1 MIERWSALAVA
12 GLLLACP
19 IDNGPGVETPPS
31 NPSADVDPTPQAPKP
46 TAPAEPRDP
55 PRLLTDP
62 GSGVRIVW
70 SGAAASTAVAG
81 PDLIVLEPDGR
92 HINAIDWRDGEARWR
107 IALPTSGSAR
117 LYGLG
122 DRVLLHDRD
131 RATVI
136 EADRGR
142 VLGRHTAPVDD
153 RWPHNHGVVRRKD
166 ACAWV
171 GPCGIRAFDCET
183 GAPHGR
189 YLASIERRETG
200 ASEDAGQ
207 AETSCS
213 PTPQLLGR
221 HGEVTVLIAA
231 LPRTDETGR
240 PAGSA
245 PSLVGLADDS
255 DEPRWSVPLSSA
267 RIVAGVTDDGG
278 CFSLDEDAPALRV
291 FECET
296 GEPRWDRALG
306 PGRLELHS
314 IEGTI
319 VVARY
324 QGRRWRLHA
333 YATANGQSAWST
345 RLAKRQYPVLPGS
358 PIPEAHTTGRRRVYG
373 LIDPQ
378 RGRVAGSLVA
388 GRDEELWRDPN
399 GGFVLAG
406 RELRELGEDGRI
418 VRQQPFTGTGVQSV
432 LAEHLIAVEGEA
444 IEIYDREQLRE
455 RARVEGRMSIEA
467 SATLPD
473 DRRLLRR
480 HGEDG
485 VALVLG
491 FEAPGRR

>member
-1 MIERWSALAVA
+1 MIERWSVLLAA
-12 GLLLACP
+12 GLCLACP
-19 IDNGPGVETPPS
+19 IDSGPGVEAPPS
-31 NPSADVDPTPQAPKP
+31 PPSADVSPAPRAEEPTP
-46 TAPAEPRDP
+46 PAAPRDP

-92 HINAIDWRDGEARWR
+92 HINAVDWRDGEARWR
-107 IALPTSGSAR
+107 IQVPTSGSAR

-142 VLGRHTAPVDD
+142 VLGRHPAPLDD

-171 GPCGIRAFDCET
+171 SPCGIRAFDCET

-189 YLASIERRETG
+189 YFASIERADSDEG
-200 ASEDAGQ
+200 GEAGQ

-221 HGEVTVLIAA
+221 HEDVTVFIAA

-255 DEPRWSVPLSSA
+255 EEPLWSVPLRSA
-267 RIVAGVTDDGG
+267 RIVAGLTDDGG
-278 CFSLDEDAPALRV
+278 CFSLDEDAPALRMY
-291 FECET
+291 ECAT
-296 GEPRWDRALG
+296 GEVRWDRPLG
-306 PGRLELHS
+306 PGRLELHP
-314 IEGTI
+314 IEDEV

-333 YATANGQSAWST
+333 YATADGQSAWST
-345 RLAKRQYPVLPGS
+345 RLSKRQYPVLPGS
-358 PIPEAHTTGRRRVYG
+358 PIPDAHTTGRRRVYA

-378 RGRVAGSLVA
+378 RGRVAGELVA

-406 RELRELGEDGRI
+406 RELRELGANGRI

-432 LAEHLIAVEGEA
+432 LAGHLVTLEGEA

-455 RARVEGRMSIEA
+455 RARVEGRMSLEA
-467 SATLPD
+467 SAALPD

-480 HGEDG
+480 QGDDG

-491 FEAPGRR
+491 FETPGRR